1 MAENE
6 KTKKKNIHA
15 GHRERVK
22 ARFDASGLDDFTD
35 HQILEFLLFYAIPQ
49 RDTNEMAH
57 NLLNEFGSISAVFDA
72 RVHQLEK
79 LVGKSAARLI
89 KLIMPIAKRYYLDRE
104 NYSKVFTSPSD
115 IGRYVV
121 NYFIGD
127 THEKIILLC
136 FDAKLKLL
144 NITQI
149 AEGNVSS
156 CDINNRLICETVL
169 KYNASSV
176 VLAHNHPGGVALPS
190 REDMMVTDVL
200 NRLLEKLDIYL
211 YDHIVVGNRDF
222 VSFRD
227 SGMLRDHF

>member
-6 KTKKKNIHA
+6 KVKKKNIHA

-22 ARFDASGLDDFTD
+22 ARFDASGLEDFSD

-57 NLLNEFGSISAVFDA
+57 KLLNEFGSLSGVFDA
-72 RVHQLEK
+72 KVHEIEK
-79 LVGKSAARLI
+79 IVGKGGARLI

-104 NYSKVFTSPSD
+104 NYAKVFTSPSD
-115 IGRYVV
+115 IGNYVV
-121 NYFIGD
+121 NYFIGE
-127 THEKIILLC
+127 TFEKIILLC

-144 NITQI
+144 NVTQI

-156 CDINNRLICETVL
+156 CNINNRLVCETAL
-169 KYNASSV
+169 KYNASMV
-176 VLAHNHPGGVALPS
+176 VLAHNHPGGIALPS
-190 REDMMVTDVL
+190 REDMMLTKELSEFLDT
-200 NRLLEKLDIYL
+200 LDIEL
-211 YDHIVVGNRDF
+211 FDHIVVGNRDF

-227 SGMLRDHF
+227 SNMMRF

>member
-6 KTKKKNIHA
+6 KVKKKNIHA

-22 ARFDASGLDDFTD
+22 ARFDASGLEDFSD

-57 NLLNEFGSISAVFDA
+57 KLLNEFGSLSGVFDA
-72 RVHQLEK
+72 KVHEIEK
-79 LVGKSAARLI
+79 IVGKGGARLI

-104 NYSKVFTSPSD
+104 NYAKVFTSPSD
-115 IGRYVV
+115 IGNYVV
-121 NYFIGD
+121 NYFIGE
-127 THEKIILLC
+127 TFEKIILLC

-144 NITQI
+144 NVTQI

-156 CDINNRLICETVL
+156 CNINNRLVCETAL
-169 KYNASSV
+169 KYNASMV
-176 VLAHNHPGGVALPS
+176 VLAHNHPGGIALPS
-190 REDMMVTDVL
+190 REDMMLTKDL
-200 NRLLEKLDIYL
+200 SEFLDTLDIEL
-211 YDHIVVGNRDF
+211 FDHIVVGNRDF

-227 SGMLRDHF
+227 SNMMRF